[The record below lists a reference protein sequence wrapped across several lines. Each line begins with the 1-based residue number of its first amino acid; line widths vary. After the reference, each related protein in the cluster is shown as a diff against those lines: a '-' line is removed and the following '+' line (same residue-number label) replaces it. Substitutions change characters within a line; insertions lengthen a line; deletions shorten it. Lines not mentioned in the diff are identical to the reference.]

1 MIIKIKNSYKVMKV
15 TIVEIGANNK
25 SFNHDVSYRLVKH
38 MFNSTMTLEDFQKA
52 IQRVSKALDKFNMY
66 GKNYNATKFADIED
80 FIPFDVNKSYK
91 LQYRQL

>member
-38 MFNSTMTLEDFQKA
+38 MFNSTMTLDEFQKA
-52 IQRVSKALDKFNMY
+52 IQKVSKALDKFNMY
-66 GKNYNATKFADIED
+66 GKDYNTTKFIDINEYV
-80 FIPFDVNKSYK
+80 PFDINKSYK

>member
-52 IQRVSKALDKFNMY
+52 IQRVSRALDKFNMY
-66 GKNYNATKFADIED
+66 GKDYNATKFIDTNEYVS
-80 FIPFDVNKSYK
+80 FDVNKSYK

>member
-1 MIIKIKNSYKVMKV
+1 MIIKIKNSYKVMKI

-52 IQRVSKALDKFNMY
+52 IQKVSRALDKFNMY
-66 GKNYNATKFADIED
+66 CKDYNATKFIDMND
-80 FIPFDVNKSYK
+80 YVPFDINKSYK

>member
-38 MFNSTMTLEDFQKA
+38 LFNSTMTLEDFQKA
-52 IQRVSKALDKFNMY
+52 IQKVSRALDKFNMY
-66 GKNYNATKFADIED
+66 GKDYNATKFIDINEYVA
-80 FIPFDVNKSYK
+80 FDINKSYK